1 MKKYL
6 YIFNYPPVQEEL
18 CKLEFKYLF
27 KDTFRS
33 KYYFTDTS
41 IDIDTSIFI
50 KAKIDCFA
58 VSTDFK
64 ELVEL
69 IRKKTLFY
77 IDFKVVYLKNDST
90 HVEYKESLQWC
101 KDISWPI
108 GGSVNMAHPKH
119 TIAITKIED
128 TWYVGYYHH
137 GIPSWKK
144 HDDKPQT
151 FSNSLDIRLA
161 RTLVNIASEGNLSKS
176 IVDPCCGVG
185 TVVLE
190 GLAMGL
196 NIEGFDISREI
207 SFQARQNLEYYEY
220 DKYLINKV
228 SIHDLDKHY
237 DVAIM
242 DIPYNLYT
250 PISHQEQCALILSA
264 RRICDKLIIVTY
276 EDMKQEI
283 NQANFII
290 LDECILK
297 KSEYCKFQRRIY
309 ICI

>member
-6 YIFNYPPVQEEL
+6 YIFNYPPEQEQL
-18 CKLEFKYLF
+18 CMLEFKYLF
-27 KDTFRS
+27 KDTFTT
-33 KYYFTDTS
+33 KYYFTDIE
-41 IDIDTSIFI
+41 IDVNTSIFV
-50 KAKIDCFA
+50 KARIDCFA
-58 VSTDFK
+58 ISTNYQ
-64 ELVEL
+64 ELIDT

-77 IDFKVVYLKNDST
+77 LDFKVVYIKNTIT
-90 HVEYKESLQWC
+90 HVEYEESLQWC

-108 GGSVNMAHPKH
+108 GGSVNMAKPQH

-128 TWYVGYYHH
+128 TWVVGYYHH
-137 GIPSWKK
+137 GVPSWKK

-161 RTLVNIASEGNLSKS
+161 RTLVNIASEGTKTKT

-190 GLAMGL
+190 GLALGQ
-196 NIEGFDISREI
+196 NIEGYDISREI
-207 SFQARQNLEYYEY
+207 SFQARHNLEYYGY

-228 SIHDLDKHY
+228 SIHDLKNHY

-250 PISHQEQCALILSA
+250 PITHQEQCQLIVSA

-276 EDMKQEI
+276 DDMKKQI
-283 NQANFII
+283 NDAHFII

-297 KSEYCKFQRRIY
+297 KSEYCKLQRRIY